1 MKPSENR
8 VSEVRA
14 QVADMGDRSKRV
26 GVTSANTGVSGVS
39 SNSYRRRRF
48 AIFLNLLEQIRAGK
62 PAGEPIRVLD
72 IGGVRGYWEGLE
84 DLWGH
89 LPLEITIV
97 NIGAA
102 PSVDGRYR
110 IEGGDA
116 CALPHPDRSFD
127 VVHSNS
133 VIEHV
138 GDWSHM
144 AAMAREI
151 ARLAPHYFV
160 QTPSFWFPYEPHYR
174 TLFFHWWPETVRA
187 RMLMRKARGFHTR
200 KATMHE
206 AMEDVQSVALLSA
219 AQMAALFPDAR
230 IERETVLGLTK
241 SVIAVR

>member
-1 MKPSENR
+1 MNEAVNVAAPGITADD
-8 VSEVRA
+8 RA
-14 QVADMGDRSKRV
+14 KRV
-26 GVTSANTGVSGVS
+26 GVTSATTGVSGVS

-48 AIFLNLLEQIRAGK
+48 GIFLEMLEQVRASQ
-62 PAGEPIRVLD
+62 ASAAPIRVLD
-72 IGGVRGYWEGLE
+72 IGGVRGYWEGLQ

-97 NIGAA
+97 NIGAE
-102 PSVDGRYR
+102 PSVDGLYR

-116 CALPHPDRSFD
+116 CALPHRDGAFD

-138 GDWSHM
+138 GGWGHM

-151 ARLAPHYFV
+151 MRLAPRYYV
-160 QTPSFWFPYEPHYR
+160 QTPSFWFPFEPHYR

-187 RMLMRKARGFHTR
+187 RMLMRKSRGFHTK
-200 KATMHE
+200 KATMYE
-206 AMEDVQSVALLSA
+206 AMEDVQSVALLST

-230 IERETVLGLTK
+230 IRRETVLGLTK
-241 SVIAVR
+241 SLIAVR